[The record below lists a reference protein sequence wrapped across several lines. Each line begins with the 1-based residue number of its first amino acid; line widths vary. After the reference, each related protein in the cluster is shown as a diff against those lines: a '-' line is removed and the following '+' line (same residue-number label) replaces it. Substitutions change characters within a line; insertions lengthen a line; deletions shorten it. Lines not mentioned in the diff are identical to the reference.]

1 MANSGITWGPVMAGT
16 GITWGPASSASSGSS
31 SSSGGITWGDNAQVG
46 TPQGFAQTY
55 GSTINNIAG
64 QLNVDPSIIAG
75 QLGLETGYG
84 KSVIPGT
91 NNLGNIK
98 STNGQGVSAVDNQTG
113 STDTYN
119 AYPDA
124 DAFASNYVNLIKN
137 KYPKAVGAQNA
148 QQYATALK
156 AGGYAQDPNYVG
168 KVSKAAQ
175 VMSSI
180 LGAAT
185 GSTNANADE
194 APTPSTDAADSFI
207 KQFGNPS
214 LAGSNKQN
222 SSGANGDPADNFI
235 QQYGLPT
242 AASAPGTT
250 DASKAQVTKIKTG
263 NNGSSLLNNMFGAGL
278 ADGTEMPNV
287 IGTTTNPIAMG
298 ARDAVY
304 NAVEPVVGWLSK
316 AANWVDPDSEFAKKA
331 AQGVKDLQSTNA
343 AQQQAYN
350 SVQHSGA
357 GNFVR
362 GATGF
367 AGDVATHPFLAGS
380 SVPSVI
386 AQSAWQGLESNP
398 DNPLAGTAAG
408 AAGGVAG
415 AALGNVAGRV
425 MNKLAGAGKALAQ
438 AGNDFANAGTA
449 TGQALSP
456 EEMQMA
462 ARVADKINNTA
473 DQTGQ
478 NVGHVADELSINGS
492 SVVPGYQKTAAEAT
506 QNPVIQGAQQGLDSS
521 GVNSGLTARSQANAN
536 ANTAHL
542 QSLGGDDATISALG
556 KQADQQA
563 AWGNQEIGPVAS
575 QEPFS
580 TPAMQRTLSRA
591 NTLANNDGSSVVQSV
606 LDRPNT
612 EAANQWGNIAGTPQ
626 QTANFELERKITTG
640 PMYQQIF
647 ENGGP
652 KIALDP
658 ETARLINTP
667 AMQNALKQVETNKLN
682 ARIDEPVI
690 QNMQAVSPD
699 GSVYGQS
706 ISANDLNQAR
716 MALDKRIA
724 MISADPS
731 SADKFQLATLAGLR
745 DQVNAT
751 LENQVPGLRQ
761 ANQAYQTASEQMA
774 ESKFLTNQNMT
785 DALGRLNLNKLDAL
799 VKEIQ
804 AGKANLNEHDPA
816 KLVSNA
822 KLAQLTRMRD
832 DLAAMAKTN
841 NAVGLQGQG
850 YNYLRQA
857 AQTDPE
863 AAAQVKQYLTQK
875 SPNYQNF
882 YTTQE
887 QLAQHENYQKLL
899 QKFDTRADG
908 NVAWNDVKNLGTQ
921 ANHFTSEQLQ
931 GLQAVRANL
940 EANANKTAK
949 VRGSNTASNLASRDG
964 LDKLA
969 ATDSAKP
976 GIAKYLGTEAGER
989 AMRTIG
995 DAALGHLTTKIGAAH
1010 GGPVGA
1016 MAGYAIDKTV
1026 GAIARKFGSK
1036 SADQIAEEVAANKQA
1051 LENLMLNPQRLSD
1064 ALKAAE
1070 ANKEVV
1076 DGIKQNLQSSIV
1088 GKQKIGG
1095 LLGALAGSNAYKGLN
1110 NQ

>member
-1 MANSGITWGPVMAGT
+1 MATGVTGT
-16 GITWGPASSASSGSS
+16 GWNSTQASNSSGV
-31 SSSGGITWGDNAQVG
+31 VG
-46 TPQGFAQTY
+46 QGWESAPISNQADFTPAGFAQTY

-98 STNGQGVSAVDNQTG
+98 STNGKGVSAIDNQTG

-124 DAFASNYVNLIKN
+124 DAFASNYVNLIKS

-175 VMSSI
+175 VMSGV
-180 LGAAT
+180 LGAIT
-185 GSTNANADE
+185 GSANANA
-194 APTPSTDAADSFI
+194 ATPSS
-207 KQFGNPS
+207 
-214 LAGSNKQN
+214 N
-222 SSGANGDPADNFI
+222 SSSADDDYNYNSGSANTKSV
-235 QQYGLPT
+235 PT
-242 AASAPGTT
+242 DDTDEYNYDSSGSIAPG
-250 DASKAQVTKIKTG
+250 KVT
-263 NNGSSLLNNMFGAGL
+263 
-278 ADGTEMPNV
+278 
-287 IGTTTNPIAMG
+287 TTTNPVAMG
-298 ARDAVY
+298 ARDAIY
-304 NAVEPVVGWLSK
+304 NTVSPIVGWIAK
-316 AANWVDPDSEFAKKA
+316 AGETLAPDAEWTKNAE
-331 AQGVKDLQSTNA
+331 QGVRDLQATNA
-343 AQQQAYN
+343 AQQQAYD
-350 SVQHSGA
+350 SVQHSTA
-357 GNFVR
+357 GSIAR

-380 SVPSVI
+380 SLPAVI
-386 AQSAWQGLESNP
+386 GQSAFQGLMSNP
-398 DNPLAGTAAG
+398 DHPLAGTAAG

-425 MNKLAGAGKALAQ
+425 INKLGSSGKAIAQ
-438 AGNDFANAGTA
+438 AGQDFANAGA
-449 TGQALSP
+449 NTGGALSP

-462 ARVADKINNTA
+462 GRVADKINGTA
-473 DQTGQ
+473 NQTGQ
-478 NVGHVADELSINGS
+478 NVGAVADELSANSGS
-492 SVVPGYQKTAAEAT
+492 AVPGYQKTAAEAT
-506 QNPVIQGAQQGLDSS
+506 QNPNIQGIQQGLDNS
-521 GVNSGLTARSQANAN
+521 GVNAGLTARSQANAN

-563 AWGNQEIGPVAS
+563 AWGNQEIGPVTDQA
-575 QEPFS
+575 PFN
-580 TPAMQRTLSRA
+580 TPAMQRTLNRA
-591 NTLANNDGSSVVQSV
+591 NTIANNDGSNAIQNVFDQPYV
-606 LDRPNT
+606 D
-612 EAANQWGNIAGTPQ
+612 AANKWDEIAGSPQ
-626 QTANFELERKITTG
+626 KTANFELERKITTG

-690 QNMQAVSPD
+690 QNMQAVSPN
-699 GSVYGQS
+699 GNVYGQS

-731 SADKFQLATLAGLR
+731 SSDKFQLATLAGLR

-751 LENQVPGLRQ
+751 LENQVPGLRE

-774 ESKFLTNQNMT
+774 ESKFLTSPQMR
-785 DALGRLNLNKLDAL
+785 DALIGKNPSKLNAL
-799 VKEIQ
+799 VREIE
-804 AGKANLNEHDPA
+804 AGMANLNEHDPA
-816 KLVSNA
+816 KLVTNA
-822 KLAQLTRMRD
+822 KLAQLKQ
-832 DLAAMAKTN
+832 MAKDFSSLAN
-841 NAVGLQGQG
+841 QQNAVGLQGQG
-850 YNYLRQA
+850 YNYVRQA

-863 AAAQVKQYLTQK
+863 AAAQVKQYLTQQ

-882 YTTQE
+882 YNTQE
-887 QLAQHENYQKLL
+887 QLAQHQNYQKLL

-921 ANHFTSEQLQ
+921 AGQYTPEQLA
-931 GLQAVRANL
+931 GLQAVRENL

-949 VRGSNTASNLASRDG
+949 VRGSNTASNLASREG
-964 LDKLA
+964 LEELTGGTPLTGLK
-969 ATDSAKP
+969 
-976 GIAKYLGTEAGER
+976 GVVAKYAPAGMRSLLGSKA
-989 AMRTIG
+989 AIIG
-995 DAALGHLTTKIGAAH
+995 HAVGGLPGAVVADIAADHIGTGMADKVATKL
-1010 GGPVGA
+1010 
-1016 MAGYAIDKTV
+1016 
-1026 GAIARKFGSK
+1026 GSK
-1036 SADQIAEEVAANKQA
+1036 SKEALAQDSLANKQA
-1051 LENLMLNPQRLSD
+1051 LEDLMLNPQRLSD

-1070 ANKEVV
+1070 KNKAVV
-1076 DGIKQNLQSSIV
+1076 DGVKENLQSKV
-1088 GKQKIGG
+1088 AGKQKLGG
-1095 LLGALAGSNAYKGLN
+1095 LLGALGAAQAYKGLN
-1110 NQ
+1110 N

>member
-1 MANSGITWGPVMAGT
+1 MAGT
-16 GITWGPASSASSGSS
+16 GITWGPASSASSGTTS

-55 GSTINNIAG
+55 GSTINNIAS

-75 QLGLETGYG
+75 QLGLETGFG

-137 KYPKAVGAQNA
+137 KYPNAIGAQNA
-148 QQYATALK
+148 QQFASALK

-175 VMSSI
+175 VMSGI

-194 APTPSTDAADSFI
+194 APQQSSNVADSFI
-207 KQFGNPS
+207 KQYGNPS
-214 LAGSNKQN
+214 LAGGSNQ
-222 SSGANGDPADNFI
+222 SSSDSSDPADAFVK
-235 QQYGLPT
+235 QYGLPT
-242 AASAPGTT
+242 AASAPG
-250 DASKAQVTKIKTG
+250 KVT
-263 NNGSSLLNNMFGAGL
+263 
-278 ADGTEMPNV
+278 
-287 IGTTTNPIAMG
+287 TTTNPVAMG
-298 ARDAVY
+298 ARDAIY
-304 NAVEPVVGWLSK
+304 NTVEPVVGWLSK
-316 AANWVDPDSEFAKKA
+316 AANWVDPDSQLAKDA
-331 AQGVKDLQSTNA
+331 AQGLKDLQSTNA

-350 SVQHSGA
+350 AVQHSGG

-362 GATGF
+362 GATGL

-380 SVPSVI
+380 SVPAVI

-415 AALGNVAGRV
+415 AALGHVAGRV
-425 MNKLAGAGKALAQ
+425 INRLGGAGKALAQ
-438 AGNDFANAGTA
+438 AGNEFANAGTA

-462 ARVADKINNTA
+462 ARVADKINGTA

-478 NVGHVADELSINGS
+478 NVGQVADELSSNS
-492 SVVPGYQKTAAEAT
+492 SSAVPGYQKTAAEAT
-506 QNPVIQGAQQGLDSS
+506 QNPVIQGAQQGLDNA
-521 GVNSGLTARSQANAN
+521 GVNAGLTARSQANAN
-536 ANTAHL
+536 ANTTHL
-542 QSLGGDDATISALG
+542 QSLGGDDATIAALG

-563 AWGNQEIGPVAS
+563 AWGNQEIGPVTS

-591 NTLANNDGSSVVQSV
+591 NTIANNDGSNAVQSV
-606 LDRPNT
+606 LDKPNT
-612 EAANQWGNIAGTPQ
+612 DAASQWESIAGTPQ
-626 QTANFELERKITTG
+626 QTANLELERKITTG

-647 ENGGP
+647 EGGGP
-652 KIALDP
+652 QIALDP

-667 AMQNALKQVETNKLN
+667 AMQQALKQVETNKLN

-690 QNMQAVSPD
+690 QDRQAVSPD

-731 SADKFQLATLAGLR
+731 SADKFQLSTLAGLR
-745 DQVNAT
+745 DAINTT
-751 LENQVPGLRQ
+751 LENQVPGLAE
-761 ANQAYQTASEQMA
+761 ANKAYQTASEQMA
-774 ESKFLTNQNMT
+774 ESKFLTNQGMT
-785 DALGRLNLNKLDAL
+785 DALSRMHLNKLDAL

-804 AGKANLNEHDPA
+804 AGKANLNENDPA

-822 KLAQLTRMRD
+822 KLAQLIKMRD
-832 DLAAMAKTN
+832 DIAAMAKTN

-857 AQTDPE
+857 AQADPE
-863 AAAQVKQYLTQK
+863 AAAQVKQYLTQQ

-882 YTTQE
+882 YATQE
-887 QLAQHENYQKLL
+887 QLTQHQNYQKLL
-899 QKFDTRADG
+899 QKFDTRTDG

-921 ANHFTSEQLQ
+921 ADQFTPEQLQ

-949 VRGSNTASNLASRDG
+949 VRGSNTAANLASRDG
-964 LDKLA
+964 LEKLA

-976 GIAKYLGTEAGER
+976 GVAKWLGTEAGER
-989 AMRTIG
+989 ALRTLG
-995 DAALGHLTTKIGAAH
+995 DAALGHITTKLGATHAGPIGAF
-1010 GGPVGA
+1010 VGY
-1016 MAGYAIDKTV
+1016 GIDKTV
-1026 GAIARKFGSK
+1026 GAFAKKFGSK
-1036 SADQIAEEVAANKQA
+1036 SADQIAEETAANKQA

-1070 ANKEVV
+1070 TNKEVV
-1076 DGIKQNLQSSIV
+1076 DGIKENLQSSIA
-1088 GKQKIGG
+1088 GKQKLGG
-1095 LLGALAGSNAYKGLN
+1095 LLGALSATQAYKGLN

>member
-1 MANSGITWGPVMAGT
+1 MADS

-31 SSSGGITWGDNAQVG
+31 AGSGGITWGDNAQVG

-98 STNGQGVSAVDNQTG
+98 STNGKGVSAVDNQTG

-124 DAFASNYVNLIKN
+124 DAFASNYVNLIKS

-156 AGGYAQDPNYVG
+156 AGGYAEDPNYVG

-175 VMSSI
+175 IMSGV
-180 LGAAT
+180 LGAVT

-194 APTPSTDAADSFI
+194 APQPSSNAADSFI
-207 KQFGNPS
+207 KQYGNPS
-214 LAGSNKQN
+214 LAGSNSQSANN
-222 SSGANGDPADNFI
+222 SDPADAFV
-235 QQYGLPT
+235 QQYGMPT
-242 AASAPGTT
+242 AASAPG
-250 DASKAQVTKIKTG
+250 KVT
-263 NNGSSLLNNMFGAGL
+263 
-278 ADGTEMPNV
+278 
-287 IGTTTNPIAMG
+287 TTTNPVAMG
-298 ARDAVY
+298 ARDAIY
-304 NAVEPVVGWLSK
+304 NTVSPIVGWIAK
-316 AANWVDPDSEFAKKA
+316 AGETLAPDAEWTKNAE
-331 AQGVKDLQSTNA
+331 QGVRDLQATNA
-343 AQQQAYN
+343 AQQQAYD
-350 SVQHSGA
+350 SVQHSTA
-357 GNFVR
+357 GSIAR

-380 SVPSVI
+380 SLPAVI
-386 AQSAWQGLESNP
+386 GQSAFQGLMSNP
-398 DNPLAGTAAG
+398 DHPLAGTAAG

-425 MNKLAGAGKALAQ
+425 INKLGSSGKAIAQ
-438 AGNDFANAGTA
+438 AGQDFANAGA
-449 TGQALSP
+449 NTGGALSP

-462 ARVADKINNTA
+462 GRVADKINGTA
-473 DQTGQ
+473 NQTGQ
-478 NVGHVADELSINGS
+478 NVGAVADELSANSGS
-492 SVVPGYQKTAAEAT
+492 AVPGYQKTAAEAT
-506 QNPVIQGAQQGLDSS
+506 QNPNIQGIQQGLDNS
-521 GVNSGLTARSQANAN
+521 GVNAGLTARSQANAN

-563 AWGNQEIGPVAS
+563 AWGNQEIGPVTD
-575 QEPFS
+575 QTPFS

-591 NTLANNDGSSVVQSV
+591 NTIANNDGSNAVQSV
-606 LDRPNT
+606 LDQPNT
-612 EAANQWGNIAGTPQ
+612 AAANQWNELAGSPQ
-626 QTANFELERKITTG
+626 KTANLELERQITTR

-652 KIALDP
+652 QIALDP
-658 ETARLINTP
+658 EVSRLVNTP
-667 AMQNALKQVETNKLN
+667 AMQQALRQVETNKLN
-682 ARIDEPVI
+682 ARIEEPVI
-690 QNMQAVSPD
+690 QNLQAVSPN
-699 GSVYGQS
+699 GQAYEQS

-731 SADKFQLATLAGLR
+731 SADKFQLSTLAGLR
-745 DQVNAT
+745 DAINT
-751 LENQVPGLRQ
+751 HLENQVPGLAQ
-761 ANQAYQTASEQMA
+761 ANQAYQSASEQMA
-774 ESKFLTNQNMT
+774 ESKFLTSQNMA
-785 DALGRLNLNKLDAL
+785 DALGRMNVNKLDAL

-804 AGKANLNEHDPA
+804 AGKANLNENDPA

-832 DLAAMAKTN
+832 DLVAMSRSN

-850 YNYLRQA
+850 YNYVRQA

-863 AAAQVKQYLTQK
+863 AAAQVKQYLTQQ

-882 YTTQE
+882 YATQE
-887 QLAQHENYQKLL
+887 QLAQHQNYQKLL

-908 NVAWNDVKNLGTQ
+908 NVSWNDVKNLGTQ
-921 ANHFTSEQLQ
+921 AGQYTPEQLA
-931 GLQAVRANL
+931 GLQAVRENL
-940 EANANKTAK
+940 EANANKVAK

-964 LDKLA
+964 LDQLAMTDEKLGGVRGFVANQIPTA
-969 ATDSAKP
+969 ARSLVGSVASKIGFAK
-976 GIAKYLGTEAGER
+976 AGP
-989 AMRTIG
+989 IG
-995 DAALGHLTTKIGAAH
+995 GALADAAA
-1010 GGPVGA
+1010 
-1016 MAGYAIDKTV
+1016 DKVSTAV
-1026 GAIARKFGSK
+1026 ADGISKRFGSK
-1036 SADQIAEEVAANKQA
+1036 SEEQIAAEVAANKQA
-1051 LENLMLNPQRLSD
+1051 LEDLMLNPQRLSD

-1070 ANKEVV
+1070 KNKAVV
-1076 DGIKQNLQSSIV
+1076 DGIKENLQSKV
-1088 GKQKIGG
+1088 AGKQKLGG
-1095 LLGALAGSNAYKGLN
+1095 LLGALGASQAYKGLN
-1110 NQ
+1110 N